1 MRPSPHSNFGK
12 ANFGKVNF
20 GLIKR
25 LYFIAWVI
33 WLADFATKTWALAN
47 LDSSNPIKVIGSFL
61 QLTLVKNSGAA
72 FSFAQGATALFSI
85 FACLVVAAIAYYS
98 PRITS
103 KGWAIVLGLALGGIL
118 GNLSDRIFREPGFF
132 TGHVIDWIE
141 LPNWPVFN
149 IADSAIVVAAAIAVV
164 LSIKDI
170 SPIEP
175 TNIEKKENSE
185 EA

>member
-1 MRPSPHSNFGK
+1 VRPSPNSNFDK
-12 ANFGKVNF
+12 SKFR
-20 GLIKR
+20 LTKR

-33 WLADFATKTWALAN
+33 WLTDFATKSWALNN
-47 LDSSNPIKVIGSFL
+47 LDPRDPIKVIGSFL
-61 QLTLVKNSGAA
+61 QLTLIKNSGAA
-72 FSFAQGATALFSI
+72 FSFAQGATALFSV
-85 FACLVVAAIAYYS
+85 FACFVVAAIAYYS
-98 PRITS
+98 SRITS

-132 TGHVIDWIE
+132 IGHVIDWIE

-175 TNIEKKENSE
+175 TNIEKKESSE